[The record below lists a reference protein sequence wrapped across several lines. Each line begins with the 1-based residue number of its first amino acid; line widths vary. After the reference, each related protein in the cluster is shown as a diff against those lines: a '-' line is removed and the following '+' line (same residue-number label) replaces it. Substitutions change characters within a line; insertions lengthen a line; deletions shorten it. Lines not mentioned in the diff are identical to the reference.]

1 MKKLIAGALL
11 ISGVT
16 LAAGTAFADGHD
28 DRGYG
33 RSEEAHDR
41 DHDRDHRLKVFG
53 WKLPVSWDFDDDDDD
68 DDDDDHHGTR
78 AAAPTPT
85 GPINN
90 NKLITKGATPKV
102 SIN

>member
-16 LAAGTAFADGHD
+16 LAAGTAFADGHED
-28 DRGYG
+28 HRYG
-33 RSEEAHDR
+33 RSEEVHHR
-41 DHDRDHRLKVFG
+41 DHDRDHRLSVFG
-53 WKLPVSWDFDDDDDD
+53 WKLPVSLNFDDDDDD
-68 DDDDDHHGTR
+68 DDDRGYR
-78 AAAPTPT
+78 AAAQTPK

>member
-11 ISGVT
+11 ISGIT
-16 LAAGTAFADGHD
+16 LAAGAAFADGHD
-28 DRGYG
+28 DHGYG
-33 RSEEAHDR
+33 RSEEAHHR
-41 DHDRDHRLKVFG
+41 DHDREHRLTMFG

-68 DDDDDHHGTR
+68 HGDHGNR
-78 AAAPTPT
+78 AAAQTPK

-102 SIN
+102 SVN